1 MNLVEA
7 IEVRRSRRAYLP
19 IPLDPEIVEKLKQL
33 IALYSQQTEGRIELV
48 LDNGSAFEGLRK
60 SYGMFSGV
68 RHYIGLIGDKN
79 NLTSAEQLGYYGQL
93 LTLNATAEGLG
104 SCWVSG
110 SFDRKSCPFSL
121 SKEESIISTIV
132 IGKTAEHDSKKEKM
146 IRSMVHRKTKT
157 AEEMFV
163 ANSSAP
169 DWFLRGMTAVQKA
182 PSAAN
187 RQPVTFSYQD
197 NKTTAWVENLT
208 DATYAIDLGIAKY
221 NFEIGAGGGT
231 WGWGNHAEFVQANI

>member
-19 IPLDPEIVEKLKQL
+19 VPLDPGVVEKLRQL
-33 IALYSQQTEGRIELV
+33 IALYSQGIEGRIELV

-68 RHYIGLIGDKN
+68 RHYIGLIGNKN
-79 NLTSAEQLGYYGQL
+79 NLSSSEQLGYYGQL
-93 LTLNATAEGLG
+93 LMLDATAEGLG

-121 SKEESIISTIV
+121 SEEESIISTV
-132 IGKTAEHDSKKEKM
+132 VVGKAVEHDSRKERL
-146 IRSMVHRKTKT
+146 IRSLVHRKTKT

-163 ANSSAP
+163 ADPPVP
-169 DWFLRGMTAVQKA
+169 DWFLCGMKAVQKA

-187 RQPVTFSYQD
+187 RQPVTFSYQEG
-197 NKTTAWVENLT
+197 KTTAWVENLT
-208 DATYAIDLGIAKY
+208 DATLAVDLGIAKC

-231 WGWGNHAEFVQANI
+231 WGWGNHAEFVRADT